1 MKDARK
7 TKGQLVNELVEMR
20 QRIAELEAV
29 ESQEGQGSTFTVI
42 LPVKEAMS

>member
-7 TKGQLVNELVEMR
+7 TK
-20 QRIAELEAV
+20 V